1 MCSGEVLDSPDPQ
14 LPQAEVLPADVQDPV
29 VPETTETAMDT
40 KPESPTDDDARTG
53 RHYSS
58 PNSLPQDFMVK

>member
-14 LPQAEVLPADVQDPV
+14 VSQAEVLPADVQDPV

-40 KPESPTDDDARTG
+40 KPVSPTDDDAGTG
-53 RHYSS
+53 R
-58 PNSLPQDFMVK
+58 N